1 MKKPLEVRWHGR
13 GGQGVV
19 SASRILADATLQEGK
34 HFQSFP
40 EYGPER
46 MGAPVKAFNRISSQ
60 PLRMHCGVTNP
71 DIVVVV
77 DPTLLGLAEILE
89 GLGEGG
95 TIVANFEGS
104 PQELREK
111 LGFKGGTVV
120 TVNASQISRDILGRV
135 IVNTP
140 MLGALNRVLSEVS
153 MENLLKAV
161 RSQFGEKLRPE
172 VIEKNLL
179 CLTKAGEEAQIDG

>member
-34 HFQSFP
+34 YFQSFP

-77 DPTLLGLAEILE
+77 DPTLLSLAEILE
-89 GLGEGG
+89 GLGEEG
-95 TIVANFEGS
+95 TIVVNFEGS

-111 LGFKGGTVV
+111 LGFKGGKVV
-120 TVNASQISRDILGRV
+120 AVDASQISRDILGRV
-135 IVNTP
+135 VVNTP

-179 CLTKAGEEAQIDG
+179 CLTKASEEAQIDG

>member
-1 MKKPLEVRWHGR
+1 MKKPLEIRWHGR

-19 SASRILADATLQEGK
+19 TASRILADATLREGK
-34 HFQSFP
+34 YFQSFP

-71 DIVVVV
+71 EIVVVI

-89 GLGEGG
+89 GLDEKG
-95 TIVANFEGS
+95 TIVVNFEGS
-104 PQELREK
+104 PQELREM
-111 LGFKGGTVV
+111 LGFKGGRVV
-120 TVNASQISRDILGRV
+120 TVDASQISRDILGRV
-135 IVNTP
+135 VVNTS
-140 MLGALNRVLSEVS
+140 MLGALGKVLSEVS
-153 MENLLKAV
+153 MENLLEAV

-172 VIEKNLL
+172 VIDKNLL
-179 CLTKAGEEAQIDG
+179 CLTKACEEAQIDE

>member
-1 MKKPLEVRWHGR
+1 LKKPLEIRWHGR

-19 SASRILADATLQEGK
+19 TASRILADATLREGK
-34 HFQSFP
+34 YFQSFP

-46 MGAPVKAFNRISSQ
+46 MGAPVKAFNRISSH

-71 DIVVVV
+71 DIVVVI

-89 GLGEGG
+89 GLDDKG
-95 TIVANFEGS
+95 TIVVNFEGS
-104 PQELREK
+104 PQELREV

-120 TVNASQISRDILGRV
+120 AVDASRISRDILGRV
-135 IVNTP
+135 IVNTS
-140 MLGALNRVLSEVS
+140 MLGALGKVVSEVS
-153 MENLLKAV
+153 RENLLEAV

-172 VIEKNLL
+172 VIDKNLL
-179 CLTKAGEEAQIDG
+179 CLTKAYEEAQIDG